1 MDDLDEGLDA
11 ETDWGLK
18 QAGSLVLDCS
28 EIGDDRPLSGC
39 SFSRDGNMLATC
51 ASSGVAK
58 LWSMPQAKKV
68 STLKGHTERLTD
80 VSFSPVDNY
89 IATASADRT
98 AS

>member
-1 MDDLDEGLDA
+1 MTGHFQD
-11 ETDWGLK
+11 
-18 QAGSLVLDCS
+18 VLFR
-28 EIGDDRPLSGC
+28 IY
-39 SFSRDGNMLATC
+39 DGNMLATY

-58 LWSMPQAKKV
+58 LWSMPQVNKF

-89 IATASADRT
+89 IATASADWT